1 MIENERLGINFHEF
15 FIYDEDSPTGLR
27 HRYDRRNVKAGSVA
41 GSLTNTY
48 SKVRLDYTM
57 YATHRVIWQMHYGT
71 IQSDMEIDHIDGN
84 TLNNRI
90 SNLRLVSKEW
100 NKRNRRKYSSNT
112 SGFVGVSFNHKGAWV
127 ASWYD
132 ESGKQKQKYFYLTD
146 HDYITAKILA
156 IKFRETQIAILNSKG
171 FGYTERHGL

>member
-15 FIYDEDSPTGLR
+15 FIYDEDSPTGLC

-71 IQSDMEIDHIDGN
+71 IQSDMEIDH
-84 TLNNRI
+84 
-90 SNLRLVSKEW
+90 
-100 NKRNRRKYSSNT
+100 
-112 SGFVGVSFNHKGAWV
+112 
-127 ASWYD
+127 
-132 ESGKQKQKYFYLTD
+132 
-146 HDYITAKILA
+146 DYITAKILA